1 MRIEFHPAAASDY
14 RKLDRAVRERIE
26 KALHKLAALDDPR
39 QRLEPYTETLAGF
52 WKLRVG
58 DYRLICEIRPVGDG
72 EFVLIIHVAH
82 RSAAYDKRSVRQVL
96 TRSTKD

>member
-1 MRIEFHPAAASDY
+1 MRIEFHPAAAAEFE
-14 RKLDRAVRERIE
+14 KLDGAVRTRIE
-26 KALHKLAALDDPR
+26 KSLNKLAALDDPR
-39 QRLEPYTETLAGF
+39 TRLEPYTETLAGF

-82 RSAAYDKRSVRQVL
+82 RSTAYDKRSVRQVL
-96 TRSTKD
+96 TRSIKD